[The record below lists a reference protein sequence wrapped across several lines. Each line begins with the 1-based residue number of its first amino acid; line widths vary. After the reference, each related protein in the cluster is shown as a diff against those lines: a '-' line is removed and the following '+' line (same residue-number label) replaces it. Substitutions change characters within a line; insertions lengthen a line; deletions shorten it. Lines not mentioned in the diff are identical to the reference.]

1 MTIAVVWVQVP
12 SSAFIDSP
20 KVLRRAL
27 PGFCRFLG
35 NNKKCLARKLAILD
49 EKGSKAVIL
58 EEFEHLEYD
67 KIDLYS
73 IRYPKSKNN
82 PRVIYFLIEDDNVI
96 LVTAFKEKSNKDY
109 RQGIE
114 RAVKRYKM
122 MM

>member
-1 MTIAVVWVQVP
+1 MKYESEKTANFNKIYELDCFQKE
-12 SSAFIDSP
+12 FIKATDNE
-20 KVLRRAL
+20 LRY
-27 PGFCRFLG
+27 
-35 NNKKCLARKLAILD
+35 KKWLARKLAILD

-67 KIDLYS
+67 KTDLYS